1 MFGSSKGA
9 WVEDVVEAVPGVKW
23 IYKGGKWIY
32 KGIDSIHRGPREKAA
47 GQAQIRFEVRRFH
60 NMVGTAIRHQNQK
73 MAITDAN
80 ALPQTQVGLG
90 QDQVVQ
96 DNKIL
101 GLDMKVLLGA
111 GIAIA
116 LILRR

>member
-1 MFGSSKGA
+1 MFGSGSP
-9 WVEDVVEAVPGVKW
+9 VDL
-23 IYKGGKWIY
+23 IYRGGKWIY
-32 KGIDSIHRGPREKAA
+32 KGVDKLHRGPREKAA
-47 GQAQIRFEVRRFH
+47 AQAQIRFEVRRIQ
-60 NMVGTAIRHQNQK
+60 NMVGTAIRHQNQQ

-80 ALPQTQVGLG
+80 AIPQTQTGLG